1 LKREFPNQ
9 LLIPLPGYNIT
20 YKGRGGFFMW
30 DMFRQVPK
38 VTLAISQELAIMEEL
53 VQKYKL
59 DMIIS
64 DHRLGC
70 RSELC
75 KSYIIAHQI
84 NIMDDNGW
92 MGALGT
98 RMNKY
103 FINQFDGCW
112 IPDYDNKL
120 MSLAGQLSV
129 ADGLKKAKYIGPL
142 SRMKK
147 KQLKIQYDVAVVLS
161 GPEPARTKCE
171 DTLIRALAPHAY
183 KVAFIR
189 GTTEPQN
196 NVPFHPVLDLA
207 DSEEATDILN
217 QSKIV
222 ISRSGYSTLM
232 DLEVLNKK
240 AILIPTPGQ
249 TEQEYLAQHL
259 SNRRDYKILKERD
272 ITPIILGQA
281 IEELINDND

>member
-1 LKREFPNQ
+1 
-9 LLIPLPGYNIT
+9 
-20 YKGRGGFFMW
+20 MW

-38 VTLAISQELAIMEEL
+38 VTIAISQELAIMEEL
-53 VQKYKL
+53 VQKYKI

-84 NIMDDNGW
+84 NILDDNGW
-92 MGALGT
+92 MGAIGT

-103 FINQFDGCW
+103 FINQFDACW
-112 IPDYDNKL
+112 IPDYENRL
-120 MSLAGQLSV
+120 MSLAGQLSM
-129 ADGLKKAKYIGPL
+129 AGGLKNARYIGPL
-142 SRMKK
+142 SRMD
-147 KQLKIQYDVAVVLS
+147 KQVTRSQYDVVVILS
-161 GPEPARTKCE
+161 GPEPARAKCE
-171 DTLIRALAPHAY
+171 DTIIEALSPHAY

-189 GTTEPQN
+189 GTIEAKQTYI
-196 NVPFHPVLDLA
+196 PFQRVLDLA
-207 DSEEATDILN
+207 TSEEAKEIIN
-217 QSKIV
+217 QSKII

-249 TEQEYLAQHL
+249 TEQEYLAKHL
-259 SNRRDYKILKERD
+259 SNRMGYKILKERD
-272 ITPIILGQA
+272 ITPIALGQA
-281 IEELINDND
+281 IQNLLALND